1 MFVVSSECT
10 SMATDHEDA
19 DFDVDEAD
27 GDPPFATQQGAWPDE
42 PPPEGVEACY
52 SLPSR
57 DSFLQRNMIINK
69 KKHLAQ
75 IDGDK
80 FLSDGR
86 NLDTITGLAE
96 ELK

>member
-1 MFVVSSECT
+1 
-10 SMATDHEDA
+10 
-19 DFDVDEAD
+19 
-27 GDPPFATQQGAWPDE
+27 
-42 PPPEGVEACY
+42 
-52 SLPSR
+52 
-57 DSFLQRNMIINK
+57 MIINK